1 MNDFLKAVY
10 EEKLPLAEE
19 QLHQAAEMHGL
30 DLHSC
35 EYRVLLIACRH
46 AVDNLD
52 VFQRYCAELPRR
64 CLRFCSKH
72 ALRAAVTQDYAGKCI
87 LLLMDRADEAF
98 IEQHV
103 SQLLSYLDTHHLQ
116 DSIIA
121 VGKRVFSLSDLAY
134 SYKTAVNALSY
145 HSLYADDRCFFCEDM
160 QAMLNLSTLQS
171 VVDPDQMLDAF
182 RAGDMD
188 HLRLLVTAYAEKVR
202 ALSGNSIE
210 GVHPTSIRRMFVE
223 LTVYVLHMASDM
235 GVQVDALLGGID
247 PYNYLLF
254 EDKATPVIIDWFM
267 DLCAKMRSAISEQK
281 ASKEKSL
288 IQRICTCIDEHL
300 TETSLS
306 LEFVSAAVNITPSY
320 LSKLFHKEMQVGFSK
335 YVVERRLAYAQQL
348 LASTELPLRQIAEM
362 SGFASANY
370 FGTVFKRQLNLSPNQ
385 YRDLQKNRNSDT

>member
-1 MNDFLKAVY
+1 VNDFLKAVY
-10 EEKLPLAEE
+10 EEKLPLTEE
-19 QLHQAAEMHGL
+19 QLHQVAEMHDL

-35 EYRVLLIACRH
+35 EYRVLLLSCRH

-52 VFQRYCAELPRR
+52 AFQRYCTDLPRR
-64 CLRFCSKH
+64 CQRFCNKYG
-72 ALRAAVTQDYAGKCI
+72 LRAAITTDYAGKCI
-87 LLLMDRADEAF
+87 LLVMDRADEQF
-98 IEQHV
+98 IEQHTY
-103 SQLLSYLDTHHLQ
+103 SLLSYLDSHHLQ
-116 DSIIA
+116 DAIIA

-160 QAMLNLSTLQS
+160 QAMLNLSTLLS

-188 HLRLLVTAYAEKVR
+188 QLRLLVTAYAEKVR

-235 GVQVDALLGGID
+235 GVKVDALLGGID

-254 EDKATPVIIDWFM
+254 EDNATPVIIDWFM
-267 DLCAKMRSAISEQK
+267 DLCGKMRRAIDEQK
-281 ASKEKSL
+281 ASKEKTL
-288 IQRICTCIDEHL
+288 IQRICAYIDDHL
-300 TETSLS
+300 TESTLS
-306 LEFVSAAVNITPSY
+306 LEFVSSAVSITPSY

-335 YVVERRLAYAQQL
+335 YVVERRLLHAQRL
-348 LASTELPLRQIAEM
+348 LESTEIPLREIAQL
-362 SGFASANY
+362 SGFTSANY
-370 FGTVFKRQLNLSPNQ
+370 FGTVFKRQTGLSPNQ
-385 YRDLQKNRNSDT
+385 YREAHKTRTSNN